1 MPSLGADMEAGTLV
15 EWKIK
20 PGDAV
25 KRGDT
30 VAEVVTEKGDIEIES
45 WLTGTVEQL
54 VVQTGQKVPVK
65 TVLAIIRT
73 EGEAA
78 QRVVSPELPVARA
91 DSAGDEGA
99 RNSQPATHHRLH
111 ISPAARKRIEAAK
124 LDPNTITGTG
134 PDGTIIIAD
143 VEKAMAATP
152 VAEDASAAMRRA
164 IGRAMSRSKR
174 EIPHYYLADTI
185 DMSKTLAWLERENA
199 SRELPRRL
207 LHAALLLK
215 AVALAVHEVPEMNG
229 TYADEQWTSSE
240 AVHVGVA
247 TSLRGGG
254 LIAPA
259 IHDVANKTLD
269 EVMAALRDLV
279 TRVRA
284 GGLRSSELSDPT
296 ITVTSLGDRGCESVF
311 PVIFPPQVA
320 IVGFGTLVERPWAED
335 GMVGARR
342 VIHASLAG
350 DHRVSDGH
358 RGALFLR
365 AIGEL
370 LQKPEG
376 L

>member
-73 EGEAA
+73 ESEPS
-78 QRVVSPELPVARA
+78 SPAPANR
-91 DSAGDEGA
+91 
-99 RNSQPATHHRLH
+99 QPSTANRLR
-111 ISPAARKRIEAAK
+111 ISPAARKRLEAAK